1 MFVNFNIIG
10 TKGLLNFQQN
20 GKKMKK
26 YSDVLSRCPLFAGI
40 DANDV
45 ATMLGCLDAKE
56 NKYEKGDAI
65 LSEGDSAGYLGIVL
79 EGAAQIERVDYF
91 GNRSILAT
99 VKPSEIF
106 GESFACSDISEMPV
120 SVIAMEDTK
129 VFLIDIRQITQSC
142 TNACAFHSRMIFN
155 LLNVVAGKNLVL
167 HRKIEITSK
176 RTTREKLMAYLLM
189 EGKNRG
195 SNTFTIPYNRQE
207 LADYLEVDRSGLS
220 TEISKLQKEKIITCK
235 RNEFSLLGEEK

>member
-1 MFVNFNIIG
+1 
-10 TKGLLNFQQN
+10 
-20 GKKMKK
+20 MKK
-26 YSDVLSRCPLFAGI
+26 YNDVLSRCPLFAGI
-40 DANDV
+40 EEKDIGA
-45 ATMLGCLDAKE
+45 MLGCLDAKE
-56 NKYEKGDAI
+56 NKYKKGDMI
-65 LSEGDSAGYLGIVL
+65 LAEGDPAGCLGIVL

-99 VKPSEIF
+99 VNPGEIF
-106 GESFACSDISEMPV
+106 GESFACAEISKMPV
-120 SVIAMEDTK
+120 DVTATEDGAIL
-129 VFLIDIRQITQSC
+129 LIDIDRITKSC
-142 TNACAFHSRMIFN
+142 TNACEFHSRMIFN
-155 LLNVVAGKNLVL
+155 LLNVVADKNLVL
-167 HRKIEITSK
+167 HQKIEITSK

-220 TEISKLQKEKIITCK
+220 AEISKMQKEKIITCK